1 MSLFDKLKKAGSHSD
16 LNKGLENT
24 KRGFFDKLARA
35 VAGKSRIDEDILDE
49 LEQVLISSD
58 VGLDTTVKIIDRLA
72 ERVARDKYLNTDEL
86 AILLKDEISK
96 ILLENNTVDLD
107 AFVTGSQKPYVIL
120 IVGVNGVGKT
130 TSIGKLAYQFTSQG
144 KKVMIAAGDTF
155 RAAAE
160 DQLKIWSERVGCT
173 FFTKG
178 MGTDPSAVAFEATQK
193 AISDGVDV
201 LLIDT
206 AGRLH
211 TKINLMNELG
221 KIERSIQKSMS
232 GAPHEVLQ
240 VLDATT
246 GQNAIEQCRQFS
258 DVTKVTGLILTKLDG
273 SAKGGVV
280 FGISDQF
287 KIPIKYIGLGE
298 RIDQL
303 QTFNRTDFINAFF
316 SK

>member
-144 KKVMIAAGDTF
+144 KKSYDCS
-155 RAAAE
+155 R
-160 DQLKIWSERVGCT
+160 RY
-173 FFTKG
+173 
-178 MGTDPSAVAFEATQK
+178 
-193 AISDGVDV
+193 
-201 LLIDT
+201 
-206 AGRLH
+206 
-211 TKINLMNELG
+211 
-221 KIERSIQKSMS
+221 
-232 GAPHEVLQ
+232 
-240 VLDATT
+240 
-246 GQNAIEQCRQFS
+246 
-258 DVTKVTGLILTKLDG
+258 
-273 SAKGGVV
+273 
-280 FGISDQF
+280 
-287 KIPIKYIGLGE
+287 IPCC
-298 RIDQL
+298 
-303 QTFNRTDFINAFF
+303 
-316 SK
+316 S

>member
-1 MSLFDKLKKAGSHSD
+1 MSLFDKLKKAGSQND

-72 ERVARDKYLNTDEL
+72 ERVARDKYVNTDEL

-107 AFVTGSQKPYVIL
+107 AFETGPQKPYVIL

-130 TSIGKLAYQFTSQG
+130 TSIGKLAYQFTSLG

-173 FFTKG
+173 FLPREWEQTPLQL
-178 MGTDPSAVAFEATQK
+178 PSRQRKKRSQMA
-193 AISDGVDV
+193 
-201 LLIDT
+201 
-206 AGRLH
+206 
-211 TKINLMNELG
+211 LMYYSLTPREDCIP
-221 KIERSIQKSMS
+221 KSI
-232 GAPHEVLQ
+232 
-240 VLDATT
+240 
-246 GQNAIEQCRQFS
+246 
-258 DVTKVTGLILTKLDG
+258 
-273 SAKGGVV
+273 
-280 FGISDQF
+280 
-287 KIPIKYIGLGE
+287 
-298 RIDQL
+298 
-303 QTFNRTDFINAFF
+303 
-316 SK
+316 